1 MVSILS
7 IFLYLWVFTAGT
19 MKEWPNG
26 SQYFY
31 KLGNAF
37 SNRQLHLIEK
47 PSPELLSA
55 ENPYFHKDRGKIP
68 VLWDALFY
76 EGKYFLYWGPI
87 PGLIVAA
94 LQPLSP
100 EIIQDSALVMG
111 FMLGLLAF
119 SVLLLRA
126 IWQRFEWLPKKI
138 FVGGLFA
145 LTLNAPL
152 IWSLTR
158 PKVYEAAIVG
168 GQFFLF
174 GGLFWAFTGLRR
186 TPISKWRLVLAG
198 IFFGVAA
205 NTRVNLAL
213 VIAFVGILVL
223 WQIFFLNKWDWWPSV
238 SSSLLFGIPLLI
250 GAGGLMWYNY
260 ARFGSPL
267 DFGYHFL
274 ITGPTIPEDPSNISS
289 FRYIVPNIYQYLLRP
304 PEVRNEFPY
313 IIVPWI
319 KNDMWPVLIKLP
331 RNYFYTEPVA
341 SLLLTVPVIGL
352 AVLAAFRLGWLYL
365 IGMAP
370 PRLSISVDDRVLFRW
385 LLLALSGSVFFALIV
400 LFVFIQNS
408 YRYIVDI
415 TPTAILLGILFLA
428 QFQQRISDR
437 FVEGWLWRM
446 SWRVVILLTPV
457 FGILIAMKGYARA
470 FENQN
475 PDLFYKLLNWLP

>member
-1 MVSILS
+1 MFI
-7 IFLYLWVFTAGT
+7 G
-19 MKEWPNG
+19 
-26 SQYFY
+26 
-31 KLGNAF
+31 
-37 SNRQLHLIEK
+37 
-47 PSPELLSA
+47 
-55 ENPYFHKDRGKIP
+55 
-68 VLWDALFY
+68 
-76 EGKYFLYWGPI
+76 
-87 PGLIVAA
+87 
-94 LQPLSP
+94 
-100 EIIQDSALVMG
+100 
-111 FMLGLLAF
+111 GLL
-119 SVLLLRA
+119 
-126 IWQRFEWLPKKI
+126 
-138 FVGGLFA
+138 A

-152 IWSLTR
+152 IWLLTR
-158 PKVYEAAIVG
+158 PKVYEAAIMG

-174 GGLFWAFTGLRR
+174 GGVFWAFTGLRR
-186 TPISKWRLVLAG
+186 TPISEWRLVLAG
-198 IFFGVAA
+198 IFFGMAA

-213 VIAFVGILVL
+213 VITFVGILVI

-238 SSSLLFGIPLLI
+238 RSSLLFGIPLLI

-289 FRYIVPNIYQYLLRP
+289 FRYIIPNIYQYLLRP
-304 PEVRNEFPY
+304 PEIRSEFPY

-319 KNDMWPVLIKLP
+319 KTDMWPVLVKLP

-352 AVLAAFRLGWLYL
+352 AVLAATRLGWLHL
-365 IGMAP
+365 SGIAP
-370 PRLSISVDDRVLFRW
+370 PRLSISVDDRALFRW

-400 LFVFIQNS
+400 LLMFIQNS

-415 TPTAILLGILFLA
+415 TPSAVLLGILFLA
-428 QFQQRISDR
+428 QFQQRLSDR

-457 FGILIAMKGYARA
+457 FGVLIAMKGYARA